1 MQIRT
6 RILVGWLYDENV
18 QIFLINLSVS
28 RHPRGDAERQ
38 CSNRL
43 VSKSHLR
50 QQALVQGKDSPR
62 RWMWNWNSQHVRCE
76 GRRRTCR
83 RSELIPLNALFC

>member
-6 RILVGWLYDENV
+6 RILVGWLYDENL
-18 QIFLINLSVS
+18 QIFMINLSVS

-43 VSKSHLR
+43 
-50 QQALVQGKDSPR
+50 G
-62 RWMWNWNSQHVRCE
+62 NSQHVRCE